1 MATLAL
7 NKRAIFDYQL
17 LEKYEAGVVL
27 TGGEVKS
34 IKAGQGGLKSSFVTV
49 KGGELY
55 LTNASIPRYKLAG
68 TQESYDPTRPRK
80 LLLKKSEIKSL
91 IGKMKARGLTLV
103 PISLYTKKRLI
114 KLEFALAKGK
124 KKHDKRQDIAKKEA
138 KRNIDRKLKEF

>member
-1 MATLAL
+1 MATLAV

-17 LEKYEAGVVL
+17 LDKYEAGIVL

-34 IKAGQGGLKSSFVTV
+34 AKAGQCSLKGGFVTV

-68 TQESYDPTRPRK
+68 TEESYDPTRSRK
-80 LLLKKSEIKSL
+80 LLLKKAEIKSL
-91 IGKMKARGLTLV
+91 IGKMKTQGLTLV

-114 KLEFALAKGK
+114 KLEFALARGK

-138 KRNIDRKLKEF
+138 RRNIDRSLKNY